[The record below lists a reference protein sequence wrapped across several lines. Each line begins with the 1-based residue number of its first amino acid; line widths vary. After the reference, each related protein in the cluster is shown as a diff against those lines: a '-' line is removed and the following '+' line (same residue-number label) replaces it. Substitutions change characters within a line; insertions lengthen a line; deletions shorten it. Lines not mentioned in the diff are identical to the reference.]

1 MYKKTVP
8 QPVSDPGYHWYWL
21 YSLIIVLLIL
31 SPSLVILKFSS
42 SLNRQANKLF
52 VSADKAIQYGTP
64 KRLLIN
70 SINVDASVESVALTA
85 EGAMDVPVNADNVAW
100 YNLGPKPGEKGS
112 AVIDG
117 HLDKEDQSPAVFA
130 NLEKIEIG
138 NTVSII
144 DDQGQTL
151 TFKVIGVKVFNAD
164 DNTDEVFNNNNGSFL
179 NLITCTGSWDA
190 GKLDYD
196 ERRVIFT
203 ELVQ

>member
-70 SINVDASVESVALTA
+70 SINVDASVESVAWCN
-85 EGAMDVPVNADNVAW
+85 GCSINADNV
-100 YNLGPKPGEKGS
+100 
-112 AVIDG
+112 V
-117 HLDKEDQSPAVFA
+117 V
-130 NLEKIEIG
+130 
-138 NTVSII
+138 
-144 DDQGQTL
+144 
-151 TFKVIGVKVFNAD
+151 
-164 DNTDEVFNNNNGSFL
+164 
-179 NLITCTGSWDA
+179 
-190 GKLDYD
+190 
-196 ERRVIFT
+196 
-203 ELVQ
+203 